1 MASIIVAISR
11 LSYEGMIAP
20 LWRHC
25 YIRTMADLEKTK
37 MVAIV
42 DDDDLMRGA
51 LQGLL
56 KAVGLPAQAFASAEE
71 FLRSGQQHQAGC
83 LIADIRMPGM
93 SGLELQA
100 KLNMDACRIPII
112 FITAHGDEKMR
123 MQALRAGAVEFMA
136 KPFDDE
142 ALLES
147 VRAALES

>member
-1 MASIIVAISR
+1 MATQS
-11 LSYEGMIAP
+11 
-20 LWRHC
+20 
-25 YIRTMADLEKTK
+25 KTK
-37 MVAIV
+37 TNLVAIV
-42 DDDDLMRGA
+42 DDDDLMRSA
-51 LQGLL
+51 LQGML
-56 KAVGLPAQAFASAEE
+56 KSVGLLSQTFASAEE
-71 FLRSGQQHQAGC
+71 FLTSGQQHQTAC

-100 KLNMDACRIPII
+100 KLNAERGRMPTI

-123 MQALRAGAVEFMA
+123 MQALRAGAVEFLA